1 MVLTPGELFKYLQSL
16 SMVARDKQE
25 GRPLSGRAAGMKGHL
40 STSMMWYVF
49 TREEIEDAKR
59 LQHLLY

>member
-1 MVLTPGELFKYLQSL
+1 MVLTPGGLFKYLQSS
-16 SMVARDKQE
+16 SMVARDK
-25 GRPLSGRAAGMKGHL
+25 RARVVHSLDASGVKGYL

-59 LQHLLY
+59 LQYFLY

>member
-1 MVLTPGELFKYLQSL
+1 
-16 SMVARDKQE
+16 MVARDKE
-25 GRPLSGRAAGMKGHL
+25 RGSSTLWTRRWHERPLAI
-40 STSMMWYVF
+40 SMMWYVF